1 MFNCQKVSFNRYIA
15 TIVLLNGVL
24 VHDIEE
30 DISQT
35 SNKDVGKL
43 LRKPN
48 KVVGPP
54 CSYQD
59 CLQVRM
65 SQHEH
70 SESINYF
77 NFVIRK
83 RTKIF
88 NIYGIY
94 SKNSLRIDK
103 VSK

>member
-43 LRKPN
+43 LRKSN

-54 CSYQD
+54 CNYQH

-65 SQHEH
+65 SASTSTQSLIIISILWFEKEQILLM
-70 SESINYF
+70 SMESTQKFI
-77 NFVIRK
+77 
-83 RTKIF
+83 
-88 NIYGIY
+88 
-94 SKNSLRIDK
+94 KNW
-103 VSK
+103 